1 MQFTKRLWLNCI
13 GAGFFLIWL
22 GSQAMTVVPATS
34 AVSEQWIAGNLF
46 AFLAGITF
54 GAALR
59 SK

>member
-13 GAGFFLIWL
+13 GACFLLLWL
-22 GSQAMTVVPATS
+22 GSQAMTVVPEPGT
-34 AVSEQWIAGNLF
+34 VSEQWIAGNLF

-59 SK
+59 KK